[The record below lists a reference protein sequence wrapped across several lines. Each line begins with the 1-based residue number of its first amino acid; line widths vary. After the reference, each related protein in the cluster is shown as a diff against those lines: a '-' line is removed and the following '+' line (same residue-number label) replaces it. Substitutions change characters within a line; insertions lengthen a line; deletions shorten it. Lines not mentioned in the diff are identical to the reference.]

1 MISAKEVED
10 AYDLLKAVVTKT
22 PLQLDPYLSNKYQAN
37 IYLKEENLQ
46 KVRSFKLRGAYYSI
60 SKLSDEQRS
69 KGVVCASAGNHA
81 QGVAFAANQLN
92 ISATIFMPVTTPNQ
106 KISQVKFFGESHVTI
121 RLIGDTFDESA
132 RAAKAFSQDNDK
144 PFIDPFDDENVMRE
158 NNREDAFID
167 PMADIETINLEL
179 ILADL
184 ESVNKR
190 YARVEKVARTA
201 KDKDAVAEFNVLKK
215 LKPVLEDGKTARTID
230 FDEDETKVLKS
241 LFLLTSKPV
250 LYVANVSEDEVG
262 EPDNIEYVKQ
272 IREFAATENAEVAVI
287 SARVEEEISELEDD
301 EKAEFLE
308 AIGLKESGVDMLT
321 RAAYHLLGLA
331 TYFTAG
337 EKEVRAWTFKRGM
350 KAPQMA
356 GIIHTDFEKGF
367 IRAVT
372 MSYDDL
378 LKYGSEKAV
387 REAGRLREEGKE
399 YVGQDGDIMEFR
411 FNV

>member
-1 MISAKEVED
+1 MALTAGIVGLPNVGKSTLFNAITKAGAEAANYPFATIDPNVGMVEVPDER
-10 AYDLLKAVVTKT
+10 LNKLTELIKPKKT
-22 PLQLDPYLSNKYQAN
+22 VPTTFEFTDIAGIVKGASRGEGLGNKFLAN
-37 IYLKEENLQ
+37 IREVDAIIHV
-46 KVRSFKLRGAYYSI
+46 VRA
-60 SKLSDEQRS
+60 
-69 KGVVCASAGNHA
+69 
-81 QGVAFAANQLN
+81 
-92 ISATIFMPVTTPNQ
+92 
-106 KISQVKFFGESHVTI
+106 
-121 RLIGDTFDESA
+121 
-132 RAAKAFSQDNDK
+132 
-144 PFIDPFDDENVMRE
+144 FDDENVMRE

-190 YARVEKVARTA
+190 YARVEKIARTA

-215 LKPVLEDGKTARTID
+215 LKPVLEDGKSARTID

-272 IREFAATENAEVAVI
+272 IRDFAATENAEVAVI

-411 FNV
+411 FNEIGRASCRERV

>member
-1 MISAKEVED
+1 
-10 AYDLLKAVVTKT
+10 
-22 PLQLDPYLSNKYQAN
+22 
-37 IYLKEENLQ
+37 
-46 KVRSFKLRGAYYSI
+46 
-60 SKLSDEQRS
+60 
-69 KGVVCASAGNHA
+69 
-81 QGVAFAANQLN
+81 
-92 ISATIFMPVTTPNQ
+92 
-106 KISQVKFFGESHVTI
+106 
-121 RLIGDTFDESA
+121 
-132 RAAKAFSQDNDK
+132 
-144 PFIDPFDDENVMRE
+144 
-158 NNREDAFID
+158 
-167 PMADIETINLEL
+167 
-179 ILADL
+179 
-184 ESVNKR
+184 
-190 YARVEKVARTA
+190 
-201 KDKDAVAEFNVLKK
+201 
-215 LKPVLEDGKTARTID
+215 
-230 FDEDETKVLKS
+230 
-241 LFLLTSKPV
+241 KPV

>member
-1 MISAKEVED
+1 MALTAGIVGLPNVGKSTLFNAITKAGAEAANYPFATIDPNVGMVEVPDER
-10 AYDLLKAVVTKT
+10 L
-22 PLQLDPYLSNKYQAN
+22 NKFTDIAGIVKGASRGEGLGNKFLAN
-37 IYLKEENLQ
+37 IREVDAIIHV
-46 KVRSFKLRGAYYSI
+46 VRA
-60 SKLSDEQRS
+60 
-69 KGVVCASAGNHA
+69 
-81 QGVAFAANQLN
+81 
-92 ISATIFMPVTTPNQ
+92 
-106 KISQVKFFGESHVTI
+106 
-121 RLIGDTFDESA
+121 
-132 RAAKAFSQDNDK
+132 
-144 PFIDPFDDENVMRE
+144 FDDENVMRE

-215 LKPVLEDGKTARTID
+215 LKPVLEDGKSARTID

>member
-1 MISAKEVED
+1 M
-10 AYDLLKAVVTKT
+10 
-22 PLQLDPYLSNKYQAN
+22 
-37 IYLKEENLQ
+37 
-46 KVRSFKLRGAYYSI
+46 
-60 SKLSDEQRS
+60 
-69 KGVVCASAGNHA
+69 
-81 QGVAFAANQLN
+81 
-92 ISATIFMPVTTPNQ
+92 
-106 KISQVKFFGESHVTI
+106 
-121 RLIGDTFDESA
+121 
-132 RAAKAFSQDNDK
+132 
-144 PFIDPFDDENVMRE
+144 
-158 NNREDAFID
+158 
-167 PMADIETINLEL
+167 
-179 ILADL
+179 
-184 ESVNKR
+184 
-190 YARVEKVARTA
+190 
-201 KDKDAVAEFNVLKK
+201 
-215 LKPVLEDGKTARTID
+215 
-230 FDEDETKVLKS
+230 
-241 LFLLTSKPV
+241 TSKPV

-272 IREFAATENAEVAVI
+272 IRDFAATENAEVAVI